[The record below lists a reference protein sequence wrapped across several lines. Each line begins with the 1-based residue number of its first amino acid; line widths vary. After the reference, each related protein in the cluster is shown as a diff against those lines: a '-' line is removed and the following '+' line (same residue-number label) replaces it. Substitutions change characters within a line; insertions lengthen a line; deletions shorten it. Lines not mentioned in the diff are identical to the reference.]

1 MDPNCLSLLDRQ
13 PQGVTLPFP
22 PVPKADGS
30 RAISL
35 GLAPL
40 QRSHFVATC
49 KSETRSF
56 CPFRSRLRGVGLRKS
71 LINYRDDF
79 RTRIRAPATRIV
91 QIRAVVLAVSF
102 SLPRW
107 ASLLYSMR
115 GVSTSSAWAAAS
127 PSTLHTLS
135 ACTLRT
141 AGSLRPSPCVHRGRT
156 RGASHSRRG
165 RSPGWL
171 HGRRDAHTCAACDA
185 LQRSLELHSGRACG
199 SHRATSRTSSSRR
212 VVKE

>member
-1 MDPNCLSLLDRQ
+1 MANEDLKRNFCIGRMDPNCLSLLDRQ

-107 ASLLYSMR
+107 ASLLYSM
-115 GVSTSSAWAAAS
+115 
-127 PSTLHTLS
+127 
-135 ACTLRT
+135 
-141 AGSLRPSPCVHRGRT
+141 
-156 RGASHSRRG
+156 
-165 RSPGWL
+165 
-171 HGRRDAHTCAACDA
+171 
-185 LQRSLELHSGRACG
+185 
-199 SHRATSRTSSSRR
+199 
-212 VVKE
+212 